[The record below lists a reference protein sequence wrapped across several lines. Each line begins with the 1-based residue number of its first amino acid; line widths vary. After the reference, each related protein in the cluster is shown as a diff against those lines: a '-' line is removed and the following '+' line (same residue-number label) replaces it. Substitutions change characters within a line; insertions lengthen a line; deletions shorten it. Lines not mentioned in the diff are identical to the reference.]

1 MYFKKPPSRWL
12 FYFWQVHL
20 LEISRKRKTIAP
32 CPTCFLH
39 VDRCI
44 CSLIPSLT
52 LKTKISLIVH
62 TKELKRTTNTGRLAI
77 KALVNSEMRI
87 RGEGKEALDLSD
99 LLSSG
104 YKTYLFYPSD
114 EAVELDENLV
124 KSSPLPIQLI
134 VPDGNWRQASKV
146 HYRHHELKDVVR
158 VKITTPNLNPLH
170 MRAENTEH
178 GMATLEAIAQ
188 ALGIIEGKAV
198 GDVMM
203 KLYQDKLE
211 ATLRG
216 RGIL

>member
-32 CPTCFLH
+32 CQTCFLH

-44 CSLIPSLT
+44 CTLIPSLT

-62 TKELKRTTNTGRLAI
+62 TKELKRTTNTGRLAV

-99 LLSSG
+99 LLAPE

-114 EAVELDENLV
+114 EAIELDENLV

-146 HYRHHELKDVVR
+146 HYRHHELKDIQR
-158 VKITTPNLNPLH
+158 VKISTPNLNPQH

-178 GMATLEAIAQ
+178 GMATLEAIAH
-188 ALGIIEGKAV
+188 ALGIIEGKVV

>member
-32 CPTCFLH
+32 CQTCFLH

-44 CSLIPSLT
+44 CTLIPSLT

-62 TKELKRTTNTGRLAI
+62 TKELKRTTNTGRLAV

-99 LLSSG
+99 LLAPE

-114 EAVELDENLV
+114 EAIELDENLV

-146 HYRHHELKDVVR
+146 HYRHHELKDIQR
-158 VKITTPNLNPLH
+158 VKISTPNLNPQH

-178 GMATLEAIAQ
+178 GMATLEAIAH